1 MINIILNILAITI
14 SFVAMEFVAWFT
26 HKYIMHGF
34 LWILHK
40 DHHQPNHD
48 HVFEKNDFFFII
60 FAIPGILGI
69 VIGIE
74 NYNWPFWVG
83 IGISL
88 YGLAYFL
95 IHDLFIHRRSKLF
108 RNTNSNYL
116 KALRKAHKIHHKN
129 TEKNNGENFGM
140 LFFPIK
146 YWKIKNKLNH

>member
-1 MINIILNILAITI
+1 MINLIVNILIITI
-14 SFVAMEFVAWFT
+14 SFAAMEFVAWFT

-60 FAIPGILGI
+60 FAVPGILGI
-69 VIGIE
+69 IIGIE
-74 NYNWPFWVG
+74 NFNWPFWVG

-129 TEKNNGENFGM
+129 TEKHNCENFGM

-146 YWKIKNKLNH
+146 YWKIKNQLNN